1 MVQGIAGKNIE
12 KENSEAMGDGRGKE
26 ERREKLTEVATRLY
40 ICQLIKDLKSIV
52 TSWSTLGNSG
62 YHSSYFRLKKKE
74 KPKKKHTQ
82 FSFIP

>member
-52 TSWSTLGNSG
+52 TS
-62 YHSSYFRLKKKE
+62 
-74 KPKKKHTQ
+74 
-82 FSFIP
+82 